1 MKNTSSEPYLNF
13 VTGRRAKRGVPIY
26 NPQFRDQG
34 EGMTGRRV
42 KRGDQTTL
50 KPERERQKTVQAKQ
64 ELTANKNIYRWCSCG
79 KEVLS
84 NVNAIHWWTAVVGRA
99 RYKELESF
107 DICENVD
114 HIHLLGIT
122 EHLEL
127 NRGKGR
133 WKIRK
138 ELTP

>member
-1 MKNTSSEPYLNF
+1 MQLWKGS
-13 VTGRRAKRGVPIY
+13 
-26 NPQFRDQG
+26 D
-34 EGMTGRRV
+34 V
-42 KRGDQTTL
+42 KC
-50 KPERERQKTVQAKQ
+50 ERHPLVDSGS
-64 ELTANKNIYRWCSCG
+64 W
-79 KEVLS
+79 
-84 NVNAIHWWTAVVGRA
+84 A